1 MPTGAQRVSGSDRPA
16 SVISVLMSSLTPTTA
31 VSIYLLPVGQE
42 KDQDRKLVKEL
53 ATYYKMFYEQC
64 LVERDEN

>member
-1 MPTGAQRVSGSDRPA
+1 MIGLQA
-16 SVISVLMSSLTPTTA
+16 SSLSVLMSSLTPTTA